1 MIRLKIRCSQTGVQ
15 FIVLVHDFC
24 FTLSLSLLLEIPNT
38 TLRIVF
44 TLLSQPP
51 NLLHFQNLRICSHCV
66 MLGLHLGLH
75 GAQPAA

>member
-1 MIRLKIRCSQTGVQ
+1 MI
-15 FIVLVHDFC
+15 FVLLSLS
-24 FTLSLSLLLEIPNT
+24 LSLSLLGIPNT